1 MDVNEQK
8 QKPDGKSTS
17 TKPQDQKMSRDT
29 IIVLAVL
36 AFSALVMMLN
46 ETILSVAL
54 PAIMADFDIPA
65 NTAQWL
71 TTGFMLTMA
80 VVIPTTGYLLKR
92 FTTKSLF
99 IAALSFFIAGTVIAA
114 LAPSFIVLLAGRI
127 VQAVGTAIIMPLLM
141 TFSLT
146 VVPANRRGTV
156 MGLIAVVMAVAPAL
170 GPTVSGFI
178 LNSLTWHWLFWVMVP
193 IAVVALLIGGI
204 FIRNITETSSSPLD
218 VLSVI
223 LSALAFGGLVYALS
237 SMSDIIDGQGAQRT
251 ITITIA
257 VIGVVAL
264 IWFIAR
270 QIKLQRDDRELLN
283 LKPFTITNFTV
294 SVVVLLIVFAT
305 LLGSVTVLPIFLQTA
320 MGVSAL
326 TTGMLMLPGGLVN
339 GILSPFIGRIYD
351 AVGPRPLL
359 WPGIV
364 IATGSVF
371 AMSRLDENS
380 TTTQFIII
388 HVIFSIS
395 LAMMISSLMTTAL
408 GALPTHLYG
417 HGSAIVNTLQQLA
430 GATGTALLVLVLTLG
445 TDASAAAGA
454 ALNVAT
460 ADGAQN
466 AFVFATVLL
475 AIGLVVSL
483 FVKRN
488 PLTVDVKEKME
499 PQAPQAAEESEQPEK
514 PAYDRA

>member
-1 MDVNEQK
+1 M
-8 QKPDGKSTS
+8 
-17 TKPQDQKMSRDT
+17 
-29 IIVLAVL
+29 
-36 AFSALVMMLN
+36 
-46 ETILSVAL
+46 
-54 PAIMADFDIPA
+54 
-65 NTAQWL
+65 
-71 TTGFMLTMA
+71 TTGEDAHGCDYFTS
-80 VVIPTTGYLLKR
+80 IFLLPQ
-92 FTTKSLF
+92 LC
-99 IAALSFFIAGTVIAA
+99 
-114 LAPSFIVLLAGRI
+114 
-127 VQAVGTAIIMPLLM
+127 
-141 TFSLT
+141 
-146 VVPANRRGTV
+146 
-156 MGLIAVVMAVAPAL
+156 
-170 GPTVSGFI
+170 
-178 LNSLTWHWLFWVMVP
+178 NST
-193 IAVVALLIGGI
+193 
-204 FIRNITETSSSPLD
+204 IRNITETSSSPLD
-218 VLSVI
+218 ILSVI
-223 LSALAFGGLVYALS
+223 LSAVAFGGLVYALS
-237 SMSDIIDGQGAQRT
+237 SMSIILEGQGAERT
-251 ITITIA
+251 LTITIA
-257 VIGVVAL
+257 VVGVVAL

-388 HVIFSIS
+388 HIIFSIS
-395 LAMMISSLMTTAL
+395 LALMISSLMTTAL
-408 GALPTHLYG
+408 GALPAHLYG

-445 TDASAAAGA
+445 TEGSATAGA
-454 ALNVAT
+454 AVNVAA
-460 ADGAQN
+460 ADGAQH
-466 AFVFATVLL
+466 AFVFATVML

-488 PLTVDVKEKME
+488 PLTVDVREE
-499 PQAPQAAEESEQPEK
+499 VEPQAAEDS
-514 PAYDRA
+514 AYDRA